1 MVSLSV
7 NWLQKIKAMGY
18 DAVRATSI
26 GKSWVLQIGTQE
38 LYTVEVFDD

>member
-7 NWLQKIKAMGY
+7 NWLQEIESMGH
-18 DAVRATSI
+18 DTVRATSI

-38 LYTVEVFDD
+38 LYTVEVLND